1 MNRPKRIKKR
11 HATPHESVSVKS
23 IFKSVFL
30 ALPIAIILGMLLLV
44 LATALLL
51 RSKDPNAYHTAAGL
65 VIIYLVALLGGII
78 TARLHHRQAPLLC
91 GLAMGAVML
100 FMLVLISL
108 ILPDGSHSYTPAV
121 RFGQHALM
129 LPCTI
134 TGALLGAKKHTV
146 KPRHRRM

>member
-30 ALPIAIILGMLLLV
+30 ALPIATILGMLLLV

-108 ILPDGSHSYTPAV
+108 ILPDGSHNYTPAM
-121 RFGQHALM
+121 RLGQHTLI
-129 LPCTI
+129 LPCAVV
-134 TGALLGAKKHTV
+134 GALLGAKKRIAQPH
-146 KPRHRRM
+146 RHR